1 MMNREELFY
10 DKLKSE
16 YEEFLEELEEYDAED
31 FMENAEYIA
40 AIKEIYEYLERDKPV
55 KTDEQLGYFLKLR
68 NPLNFMCEQYLSDR
82 APIYDSFNQ
91 SLWRMEQ
98 EMKLDYK
105 TNVAS
110 EELKKIL
117 RAEYESDGIHYAAKL
132 KLYAAENLIKG
143 ILKDDFCFD
152 EYDAKIL
159 MQFKKPFA
167 VLLDNYTDS
176 RIADFA
182 EQFDGIIEKL
192 NGIDLFTSPY
202 TMQKDK
208 ILPETKYR
216 HDIINYIV
224 DHIPEP
230 DFESTGKW
238 VDFFRDLQMNAMEDT
253 ELENNPYSEF
263 QSALETIECTYGTAI
278 LQGVYDMAKSDHLIL
293 ENELVGAA
301 DSFNEGKTE
310 EEIAKMCENGELQN
324 FSVYGEENAGIDMC

>member
-1 MMNREELFY
+1 MMNREEVFY

-16 YEEFLEELEEYDAED
+16 YEGFLEELEEYDVED

-55 KTDEQLGYFLKLR
+55 KTDEQLDYFLKLR

-105 TNVAS
+105 TNAAS

-152 EYDAKIL
+152 EYDVKIL

-192 NGIDLFTSPY
+192 NSVDLFTSPY

-216 HDIINYIV
+216 HNAIIKLMDIV
-224 DHIPEP
+224 P
-230 DFESTGKW
+230 DFQFQTAMSWLALNRTINESMLDGEDNPYQEFLDAIKEIKEKHGDEVLQKVFDMGTDVVVQPAELTEVAKYIADGGD
-238 VDFFRDLQMNAMEDT
+238 VDRVSELLEDDFFLVPYEQHKEGGMDL
-253 ELENNPYSEF
+253 
-263 QSALETIECTYGTAI
+263 C
-278 LQGVYDMAKSDHLIL
+278 
-293 ENELVGAA
+293 
-301 DSFNEGKTE
+301 
-310 EEIAKMCENGELQN
+310 
-324 FSVYGEENAGIDMC
+324 

>member
-1 MMNREELFY
+1 MFY
-10 DKLKSE
+10 DKLESE
-16 YEEFLEELEEYDAED
+16 YKNLMEELEEYDVKD
-31 FMENAEYIA
+31 FIENAEYIA
-40 AIKEIYEYLERDKPV
+40 AIKEIYEYLERYKPV
-55 KTDEQLGYFLKLR
+55 KTDEQLDYFLKLR
-68 NPLNFMCEQYLSDR
+68 NPLNFMCEQYLKDR

-91 SLWRMEQ
+91 TLWRMEQ
-98 EMKLDYK
+98 EKRLDYK
-105 TNVAS
+105 TNAVS
-110 EELKKIL
+110 EKLKQIL
-117 RAEYESDGIHYAAKL
+117 RDEYEGDGIHYAAKL

-167 VLLDNYTDS
+167 VILDNYIDS
-176 RIADFA
+176 NIVDFV

-192 NGIDLFTSPY
+192 NSIDLFTSPY

-216 HDIINYIV
+216 HDIINYII

-230 DFESTGKW
+230 DFETTGKW

-263 QSALETIECTYGTAI
+263 QTALETIEYTYGMTI
-278 LQGVYDMAKSDHLIL
+278 LPRVYDMAKSDRLIL

-301 DSFNEGKTE
+301 DSFNAGKTE
-310 EEIAKMCENGELQN
+310 EEIAKMCENGELQR
-324 FSVYGEENAGIDMC
+324 FSVCGEENTGIDMC

>member
-1 MMNREELFY
+1 MNKMTMFY
-10 DKLKSE
+10 DKLESE
-16 YEEFLEELEEYDAED
+16 YKNLMEELEEYDVKD
-31 FMENAEYIA
+31 FIENAEYIA

-55 KTDEQLGYFLKLR
+55 KTDEQLDYFLKLR
-68 NPLNFMCEQYLSDR
+68 NPLNFMCEQYLKDR

-91 SLWRMEQ
+91 TLWRMEQ
-98 EMKLDYK
+98 EKRLDYK
-105 TNVAS
+105 TNAVS
-110 EELKKIL
+110 EKLKQIL
-117 RAEYESDGIHYAAKL
+117 RDEYEGDGIHYAAKL

-167 VLLDNYTDS
+167 VILDNYIDS
-176 RIADFA
+176 NIVDFV
-182 EQFDGIIEKL
+182 EQFEGIIEKL
-192 NGIDLFTSPY
+192 NSIDLFTSPY

-216 HDIINYIV
+216 HDIINYII

-230 DFESTGKW
+230 DFETTGKW

-263 QSALETIECTYGTAI
+263 QTALETIEYTYGMTI
-278 LQGVYDMAKSDHLIL
+278 LQRVYDMAKTDRLIL

-301 DSFNEGKTE
+301 DSFNAGKTE
-310 EEIAKMCENGELQN
+310 EEIAKMCENGELQR
-324 FSVYGEENAGIDMC
+324 FSVYGEENTGIDMC

>member
-1 MMNREELFY
+1 MNREELFY

-55 KTDEQLGYFLKLR
+55 KTDEQLDYFLKLR
-68 NPLNFMCEQYLSDR
+68 NPLNFMCEQYLSDK

-91 SLWRMEQ
+91 TLRRMEQ
-98 EMKLDYK
+98 EKKLDYK

-117 RAEYESDGIHYAAKL
+117 RAEYESGGIDYAAKL
-132 KLYAAENLIKG
+132 KLYAAENLIKR

-152 EYDAKIL
+152 EYDVKIL

-192 NGIDLFTSPY
+192 NSIDLFTSPY

-216 HDIINYIV
+216 HNAIIKLMDIV
-224 DHIPEP
+224 P
-230 DFESTGKW
+230 DFQFQTAMSWLDLNRTINESMLDGEDNPYQEFLDTMKEIKEKRGDEVLQK
-238 VDFFRDLQMNAMEDT
+238 VFDMGTDVVVQPAELTEVAKYIADGGDVDRVSELLEDDFFLVPYEQHKEGGMDL
-253 ELENNPYSEF
+253 
-263 QSALETIECTYGTAI
+263 C
-278 LQGVYDMAKSDHLIL
+278 
-293 ENELVGAA
+293 
-301 DSFNEGKTE
+301 
-310 EEIAKMCENGELQN
+310 
-324 FSVYGEENAGIDMC
+324 

>member
-55 KTDEQLGYFLKLR
+55 KTDEQLDYFLKLR
-68 NPLNFMCEQYLSDR
+68 NPLNFMCEQYLSDK

-91 SLWRMEQ
+91 TLRRMEQ
-98 EMKLDYK
+98 EKKLDYK

-117 RAEYESDGIHYAAKL
+117 RAEYESGGIDYAAKL
-132 KLYAAENLIKG
+132 KLYAAENLIKR

-152 EYDAKIL
+152 EYDVKIL

-192 NGIDLFTSPY
+192 NSIDLFTSPY

-216 HDIINYIV
+216 HNAIIKLMDIV
-224 DHIPEP
+224 P
-230 DFESTGKW
+230 DFQFQTAMSWLDLNRTINESMHDGEDNPYQEFLDTMKEIKEKRGDEVLQK
-238 VDFFRDLQMNAMEDT
+238 VFDMGTDVVVQPAELTEVAKYIADGGDVDRVSELLEDDFFLVPYEQHKEGGMDL
-253 ELENNPYSEF
+253 
-263 QSALETIECTYGTAI
+263 C
-278 LQGVYDMAKSDHLIL
+278 
-293 ENELVGAA
+293 
-301 DSFNEGKTE
+301 
-310 EEIAKMCENGELQN
+310 
-324 FSVYGEENAGIDMC
+324 

>member
-1 MMNREELFY
+1 MNKMTMFY
-10 DKLKSE
+10 DKLESE
-16 YEEFLEELEEYDAED
+16 YKNLMEELEEYDVKD
-31 FMENAEYIA
+31 FIENAEYIA

-55 KTDEQLGYFLKLR
+55 KTDEQLDYFLKLR
-68 NPLNFMCEQYLSDR
+68 NPLNFMCEQYLKDR

-91 SLWRMEQ
+91 TLWRMEQ
-98 EMKLDYK
+98 EKRLDYK
-105 TNVAS
+105 TNAVS
-110 EELKKIL
+110 EKLKQIL
-117 RAEYESDGIHYAAKL
+117 RDEYEGDGIHYAAKL

-167 VLLDNYTDS
+167 VILDNYIDS
-176 RIADFA
+176 NIVDFV
-182 EQFDGIIEKL
+182 ERFDGIIEKL
-192 NGIDLFTSPY
+192 NSIDLFTSPY

-216 HDIINYIV
+216 HDIINYII

-230 DFESTGKW
+230 DFETTGKW

-263 QSALETIECTYGTAI
+263 QTALETIEYTYGMTI
-278 LQGVYDMAKSDHLIL
+278 LQRVYDMAKTDRLIL

-301 DSFNEGKTE
+301 DSFNAGKTE
-310 EEIAKMCENGELQN
+310 EEIAKMCENGELQR
-324 FSVYGEENAGIDMC
+324 FSVYGEENTGIDMC

>member
-1 MMNREELFY
+1 MVNREEVFY

-16 YEEFLEELEEYDAED
+16 YEGFLEELEEYDAED

-55 KTDEQLGYFLKLR
+55 KTDEQLDYFLRLR

-105 TNVAS
+105 TNAVS

-117 RAEYESDGIHYAAKL
+117 RAEYENDGIHYAAKL

-152 EYDAKIL
+152 EYDAKIF

-263 QSALETIECTYGTAI
+263 QAALETIECTYGTAI
-278 LQGVYDMAKSDHLIL
+278 LQRVYDMAKSDHLIL

-301 DSFNEGKTE
+301 DSFNAGKTE
-310 EEIAKMCENGELQN
+310 EEIAKMCENGELQR
-324 FSVYGEENAGIDMC
+324 FSVYGEENTGIDMC

>member
-55 KTDEQLGYFLKLR
+55 KTDEQLDYFLKLR
-68 NPLNFMCEQYLSDR
+68 NPLNFMCEQYLSDK

-91 SLWRMEQ
+91 TLRRMEQ
-98 EMKLDYK
+98 EKKLDYK

-117 RAEYESDGIHYAAKL
+117 RAEYESGGIDYAAKL
-132 KLYAAENLIKG
+132 KLYAAENLIKR

-152 EYDAKIL
+152 EYDVKIL

-192 NGIDLFTSPY
+192 NSIDLFTSPY

-216 HDIINYIV
+216 HNAIIKLMDIV
-224 DHIPEP
+224 P
-230 DFESTGKW
+230 DFQFQTAMSW
-238 VDFFRDLQMNAMEDT
+238 VDLDRTINESMLDGED
-253 ELENNPYSEF
+253 NPYQEFLDTMKEIKEKRGDEVLQKVFDMGTDVVVQPAELTEVAKYIADGGDVDRVSEL
-263 QSALETIECTYGTAI
+263 LE
-278 LQGVYDMAKSDHLIL
+278 DDFF
-293 ENELVGAA
+293 LVPYEQHK
-301 DSFNEGKTE
+301 EGG
-310 EEIAKMCENGELQN
+310 MDLC
-324 FSVYGEENAGIDMC
+324 

>member
-1 MMNREELFY
+1 MVNREEVFY

-16 YEEFLEELEEYDAED
+16 YEEFLEELEEYDAKD
-31 FMENAEYIA
+31 FIENAEYIA

-68 NPLNFMCEQYLSDR
+68 NPLNFMCEQYLSDK

-91 SLWRMEQ
+91 TLWRMEQ
-98 EMKLDYK
+98 ERKLDYK
-105 TNVAS
+105 TNAAS

-117 RAEYESDGIHYAAKL
+117 CAEYESDGIHYAAKL

-143 ILKDDFCFD
+143 ILKCDFCFD

-192 NGIDLFTSPY
+192 NSIDLFTSPY

-208 ILPETKYR
+208 ILPETKHR
-216 HDIINYIV
+216 HNAIIELMDIV
-224 DHIPEP
+224 P
-230 DFESTGKW
+230 DFQFQTAMSWLDLNRTINESMLDGEDNPYQEFLDAIKEIKEKYGDEVLQKVFDMGTDIVVQPIELTEVAKYIADGGD
-238 VDFFRDLQMNAMEDT
+238 VDRVSELLEDDFFLVPYEQHKEGGMDL
-253 ELENNPYSEF
+253 
-263 QSALETIECTYGTAI
+263 C
-278 LQGVYDMAKSDHLIL
+278 
-293 ENELVGAA
+293 
-301 DSFNEGKTE
+301 
-310 EEIAKMCENGELQN
+310 
-324 FSVYGEENAGIDMC
+324 

>member
-1 MMNREELFY
+1 MNREEVFY

-16 YEEFLEELEEYDAED
+16 YEGFLEELEEYDAED

-55 KTDEQLGYFLKLR
+55 KTDEQLDYFLKLR

-105 TNVAS
+105 TNAAS

-117 RAEYESDGIHYAAKL
+117 RAEYESGGIDYAAKL
-132 KLYAAENLIKG
+132 KLYAAENLIKR

-152 EYDAKIL
+152 EYDVKIL

-192 NGIDLFTSPY
+192 NSIDLFTSPY

-216 HDIINYIV
+216 HNAIIKLMDIV
-224 DHIPEP
+224 P
-230 DFESTGKW
+230 DFQFQTAMSWLDLNRTINESMLDKEDNPYREFLDAIKEIKEKYGDEVLQKVFDMETDVVVQPIELTEVAKYIADGGD
-238 VDFFRDLQMNAMEDT
+238 VDRVSELLEDDFFLVPYEQHKEGGMDL
-253 ELENNPYSEF
+253 
-263 QSALETIECTYGTAI
+263 C
-278 LQGVYDMAKSDHLIL
+278 
-293 ENELVGAA
+293 
-301 DSFNEGKTE
+301 
-310 EEIAKMCENGELQN
+310 
-324 FSVYGEENAGIDMC
+324 

>member
-1 MMNREELFY
+1 MVNREEIFY

-16 YEEFLEELEEYDAED
+16 YEEFLEELEEYDTED

-98 EMKLDYK
+98 ERKLDYK
-105 TNVAS
+105 TNAAS

-117 RAEYESDGIHYAAKL
+117 RAEYESDWIHYAAKL

-143 ILKDDFCFD
+143 ILKYDFCFD
-152 EYDAKIL
+152 EYDVKIL

-167 VLLDNYTDS
+167 VLLDNFTDS
-176 RIADFA
+176 EVA
-182 EQFDGIIEKL
+182 EFKEQYDGIIEKL
-192 NGIDLFTSPY
+192 NSIDLLTSPY

-263 QSALETIECTYGTAI
+263 QTALETIECTYGTAI
-278 LQGVYDMAKSDHLIL
+278 LQRVYDMAKSDHLIL

-301 DSFNEGKTE
+301 GSFNAGKTE

>member
-1 MMNREELFY
+1 MNREEVFY

-16 YEEFLEELEEYDAED
+16 YEGFLEELEEYDAED

-55 KTDEQLGYFLKLR
+55 KTDEQLDYFLKLR

-105 TNVAS
+105 TNAAS

-117 RAEYESDGIHYAAKL
+117 RAEYESGGIDYAAKL
-132 KLYAAENLIKG
+132 KLYAAENLIKR

-152 EYDAKIL
+152 EYDVKIL

-192 NGIDLFTSPY
+192 NSIDLFTSPY

-216 HDIINYIV
+216 HNAIIKLMDIV
-224 DHIPEP
+224 P
-230 DFESTGKW
+230 DFQFQTAMSWLDLNRTINESMLDKEDNPYREFLDAIKEIKEKYGDEVLQKVFDMGTDVVVQPIELTEVAKYIADGGD
-238 VDFFRDLQMNAMEDT
+238 VDRVSELLEDDFFLVPYEQHKEGGMDL
-253 ELENNPYSEF
+253 
-263 QSALETIECTYGTAI
+263 C
-278 LQGVYDMAKSDHLIL
+278 
-293 ENELVGAA
+293 
-301 DSFNEGKTE
+301 
-310 EEIAKMCENGELQN
+310 
-324 FSVYGEENAGIDMC
+324 

>member
-1 MMNREELFY
+1 MNKMTMFY

-16 YEEFLEELEEYDAED
+16 YKNLMEELEEYDVKD
-31 FMENAEYIA
+31 FIENAEYIA

-55 KTDEQLGYFLKLR
+55 KTDEQLDYFLKLR
-68 NPLNFMCEQYLSDR
+68 NPLNFMCEQYLKDR

-91 SLWRMEQ
+91 TLWRMEQ
-98 EMKLDYK
+98 EKRLDYK
-105 TNVAS
+105 TNAVS
-110 EELKKIL
+110 EKLKQIL
-117 RAEYESDGIHYAAKL
+117 RDEYEGDGIHYAAKL

-167 VLLDNYTDS
+167 VILDNYIDS
-176 RIADFA
+176 NIVDFV
-182 EQFDGIIEKL
+182 ERFDGIIEKL
-192 NGIDLFTSPY
+192 NSIDLFTSPY

-216 HDIINYIV
+216 HDIINYII

-230 DFESTGKW
+230 DFETTGKW

-263 QSALETIECTYGTAI
+263 QTALETIEYTYGMTI
-278 LQGVYDMAKSDHLIL
+278 LQRVYDMAKTDRLIL

-301 DSFNEGKTE
+301 DSFNAGKTE
-310 EEIAKMCENGELQN
+310 EEIAKMCENGELQR
-324 FSVYGEENAGIDMC
+324 FSVYGEENTGIDMC

>member
-1 MMNREELFY
+1 MNREELFY

-16 YEEFLEELEEYDAED
+16 YEEFLEELEEYDAKD
-31 FMENAEYIA
+31 FIENAEYIA

-55 KTDEQLGYFLKLR
+55 KTDEQLDYFLKLR
-68 NPLNFMCEQYLSDR
+68 NPLNFMCEQYLSDK

-91 SLWRMEQ
+91 TLRRMEQ
-98 EMKLDYK
+98 EKKLDYK

-117 RAEYESDGIHYAAKL
+117 RAEYESGGIDYAAKL
-132 KLYAAENLIKG
+132 KLYAAENLIKR

-152 EYDAKIL
+152 EYDVKIL

-192 NGIDLFTSPY
+192 NSIDLFTSPY

-216 HDIINYIV
+216 HNAIIKLMDIV
-224 DHIPEP
+224 P
-230 DFESTGKW
+230 DFQFQTAMSWLDLNRTINESMHDGEDNPYQEFLDTMKEIKEKRGDEVLQK
-238 VDFFRDLQMNAMEDT
+238 VFDMGTDVVVQPAELTEVAKYIADGGDVDRVSELLEDDFFLVPYEQHKEGGMDL
-253 ELENNPYSEF
+253 
-263 QSALETIECTYGTAI
+263 C
-278 LQGVYDMAKSDHLIL
+278 
-293 ENELVGAA
+293 
-301 DSFNEGKTE
+301 
-310 EEIAKMCENGELQN
+310 
-324 FSVYGEENAGIDMC
+324 

>member
-1 MMNREELFY
+1 MVNREEVFY

-16 YEEFLEELEEYDAED
+16 YEEFLEELEEYDAKD
-31 FMENAEYIA
+31 FIENAEYIA

-68 NPLNFMCEQYLSDR
+68 NPLNFMCEQYLSDK

-91 SLWRMEQ
+91 TLWRMEQ
-98 EMKLDYK
+98 ERKLDYK
-105 TNVAS
+105 TNAAS

-117 RAEYESDGIHYAAKL
+117 CAEYESDGIHYAAKL

-143 ILKDDFCFD
+143 ILKCDFCFD

-192 NGIDLFTSPY
+192 NSIDLFTSPY

-208 ILPETKYR
+208 ILPETKHR
-216 HDIINYIV
+216 HNAIIELMDIV
-224 DHIPEP
+224 P
-230 DFESTGKW
+230 DFQFQTAMSWLDLNRTINESMLDGEDNPYHEFLDTIKEIKEKHGDEVLQK
-238 VDFFRDLQMNAMEDT
+238 VFDMGTDIVVQPIELTEVAKYIADGGDVDRVSELLEDDFFLVPYEQHKEGGMDL
-253 ELENNPYSEF
+253 
-263 QSALETIECTYGTAI
+263 C
-278 LQGVYDMAKSDHLIL
+278 
-293 ENELVGAA
+293 
-301 DSFNEGKTE
+301 
-310 EEIAKMCENGELQN
+310 
-324 FSVYGEENAGIDMC
+324 

>member
-1 MMNREELFY
+1 MNKMTMFY
-10 DKLKSE
+10 DKLESE
-16 YEEFLEELEEYDAED
+16 YKNLMEELEEYDVKD
-31 FMENAEYIA
+31 FIENAEYIA

-55 KTDEQLGYFLKLR
+55 KTDEQLDYFLKLR
-68 NPLNFMCEQYLSDR
+68 NPLNFMCEQYLKDR

-91 SLWRMEQ
+91 TLWRMEQ
-98 EMKLDYK
+98 EKRLDYK
-105 TNVAS
+105 TNAVS
-110 EELKKIL
+110 EKLKQIL
-117 RAEYESDGIHYAAKL
+117 RDEYEGDGIHYAAKL

-167 VLLDNYTDS
+167 VILDNYIDS
-176 RIADFA
+176 NIVDFV

-192 NGIDLFTSPY
+192 NSIDLFTSPY

-216 HDIINYIV
+216 HDIINYII

-230 DFESTGKW
+230 DFETTGKW

-263 QSALETIECTYGTAI
+263 QTALETIEYTYGMTI
-278 LQGVYDMAKSDHLIL
+278 LQRVYDMAKSDRLIL

-301 DSFNEGKTE
+301 DSFNAGKTE
-310 EEIAKMCENGELQN
+310 EEIAKMCENGELQR
-324 FSVYGEENAGIDMC
+324 FSVYGEENTGIDMC

>member
-1 MMNREELFY
+1 MNKMTMFY
-10 DKLKSE
+10 DKLESE
-16 YEEFLEELEEYDAED
+16 YKNLMEELEEYDVKD
-31 FMENAEYIA
+31 FIENAEYIA

-55 KTDEQLGYFLKLR
+55 KTDEQLDYFLKLR
-68 NPLNFMCEQYLSDR
+68 NPLNFMCEQYLKDR

-91 SLWRMEQ
+91 TLWRMEQ
-98 EMKLDYK
+98 EKRLDYK
-105 TNVAS
+105 TNAVS
-110 EELKKIL
+110 EKLKQIL
-117 RAEYESDGIHYAAKL
+117 RDEYEGDGIHYAAKL

-167 VLLDNYTDS
+167 VILDNYIDS
-176 RIADFA
+176 NIVDFV

-192 NGIDLFTSPY
+192 NSIDLFTSPY

-216 HDIINYIV
+216 HDIINYII

-230 DFESTGKW
+230 DFETTGKW

-263 QSALETIECTYGTAI
+263 QTALETIEYTYGMTI
-278 LQGVYDMAKSDHLIL
+278 LQRVYDMAKSDRLIL

-301 DSFNEGKTE
+301 DSFNAGKTE
-310 EEIAKMCENGELQN
+310 EEIAKMCENGELQR
-324 FSVYGEENAGIDMC
+324 FSVYGEENTGMDMC

>member
-1 MMNREELFY
+1 MVNREEVFY

-16 YEEFLEELEEYDAED
+16 YEEFLEELEEYDTED

-55 KTDEQLGYFLKLR
+55 KTDEQLDYFLRLR
-68 NPLNFMCEQYLSDR
+68 NPLNFMCDQYLSDK

-91 SLWRMEQ
+91 TLWGMEQ
-98 EMKLDYK
+98 EKKLDYK
-105 TNVAS
+105 TNAAS

-117 RAEYESDGIHYAAKL
+117 RAEYENDGIHYAAKL
-132 KLYAAENLIKG
+132 KLYAAENLIKE

-152 EYDAKIL
+152 EYDVKIL

-167 VLLDNYTDS
+167 MLLDNFTDS
-176 RIADFA
+176 KITEFK
-182 EQFDGIIEKL
+182 EQYDGIIEKL
-192 NGIDLFTSPY
+192 NSIDLFTSPY

-216 HDIINYIV
+216 HDIINYII

-238 VDFFRDLQMNAMEDT
+238 VDFFRDLQVNAMEDT

-263 QSALETIECTYGTAI
+263 QAALETIECTYGTAI
-278 LQGVYDMAKSDHLIL
+278 LQRVYDMAKSDHLIL

-301 DSFNEGKTE
+301 DSFNVGKTE
-310 EEIAKMCENGELQN
+310 EEIAKMCENGELQS
-324 FSVYGEENAGIDMC
+324 FSVYGEENAGMDMC

>member
-1 MMNREELFY
+1 MNKMTMFY
-10 DKLKSE
+10 DKLESE
-16 YEEFLEELEEYDAED
+16 YKNLMEELEEYDVKD
-31 FMENAEYIA
+31 FIENAEYIA

-55 KTDEQLGYFLKLR
+55 KTDEQLDYFLKLR
-68 NPLNFMCEQYLSDR
+68 NPLNFMCEQYLKDR

-91 SLWRMEQ
+91 TLWRMEQ
-98 EMKLDYK
+98 EKRLDYK
-105 TNVAS
+105 TNAVS
-110 EELKKIL
+110 EKLKQIL
-117 RAEYESDGIHYAAKL
+117 RDEYEGDGIHYAAKL

-167 VLLDNYTDS
+167 VILDNYIDS
-176 RIADFA
+176 NIVDFV

-192 NGIDLFTSPY
+192 NSIDLFTSPY

-216 HDIINYIV
+216 HDIINYII

-230 DFESTGKW
+230 DFETTGKW

-263 QSALETIECTYGTAI
+263 QTALETIEYTYGMTI
-278 LQGVYDMAKSDHLIL
+278 LQRVYDMAKSDRLIL

-301 DSFNEGKTE
+301 DSFNAGKTE
-310 EEIAKMCENGELQN
+310 EEIAKMCENGELQR
-324 FSVYGEENAGIDMC
+324 FSVCGEENTGIDMC